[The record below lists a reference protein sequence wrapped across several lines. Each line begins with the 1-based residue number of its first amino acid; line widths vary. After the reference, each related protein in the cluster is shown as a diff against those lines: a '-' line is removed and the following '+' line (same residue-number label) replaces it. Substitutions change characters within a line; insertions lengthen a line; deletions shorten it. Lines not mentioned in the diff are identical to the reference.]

1 MNAET
6 LLNDTGERPG
16 QVLRQP
22 AAKRD
27 AKLRDIFLVCNS
39 ATEMGGLNVWAHQF
53 ARLMSERGH
62 RVHIIGITPP
72 NVPHDY
78 GTDLPY
84 RMTTLYQ
91 RHPTRGM
98 GARKPRN
105 VLNPAKVRRE
115 IKRKGEMRRAA
126 AQLST
131 LFGSARP
138 GGIVIVTQIWAMEW
152 VALADTHGMPV
163 IGMSH
168 ESYLAATNSS
178 RGSRMLRLYENVDR
192 LVLLTREDAD
202 RWIVA
207 GLNNGAAIPNPVP
220 LTPAEPSPRTA
231 KTVVA
236 VGRLSHEK
244 GYDMLLEAWQ
254 RIAPRHPDWNLKLFG
269 AGPDE
274 AELRTLATDLGI
286 TESVEF
292 PGRTNDVESA
302 LHEASIFAMPSRAE
316 GFPMSALEAMAMAL
330 PTVAFD
336 CAPGVREILTDETD
350 GLVVPPGNVSH
361 FAAALTRL
369 IDDQALRDRM
379 GEAAASNVTR
389 FAAPKI
395 INEWERTFDL
405 LYR

>member
-78 GTDLPY
+78 GADLPY
-84 RMTTLYQ
+84 RVSTLYGE
-91 RHPTRGM
+91 HPRAGM
-98 GARKPRN
+98 GRRSPRTL
-105 VLNPAKVRRE
+105 VNPASIGRELRRRAE
-115 IKRKGEMRRAA
+115 TRRAA
-126 AQLST
+126 ERLSAMLT
-131 LFGSARP
+131 GAAP
-138 GGIVIVTQIWAMEW
+138 GGVVVVAQVWAMEW
-152 VALADTHGMPV
+152 VVLADTHGMPV

-168 ESYLAATNSS
+168 ESFAAANASS
-178 RGSRMLRLYENVDR
+178 RGSRMLRRYAQVDQV
-192 LVLLTREDAD
+192 VLLTQQDTDA
-202 RWIVA
+202 WIRA
-207 GLNNGAAIPNPVP
+207 GLYQATTLPNPAP
-220 LTPAEPSPRTA
+220 LSPERPSPRTA
-231 KTVVA
+231 RTVVA

-244 GYDMLLEAWQ
+244 GYDMLLESWQ
-254 RIAPRHPDWNLKLFG
+254 RVAPRHPDWNLTIYG
-269 AGPDE
+269 AGPEATELHRFADE
-274 AELRTLATDLGI
+274 LGI
-286 TESVEF
+286 SDTVRF
-292 PGRTNDVESA
+292 PGRTNNVEAA
-302 LHEASIFAMPSRAE
+302 LYDAAIFAMPSRAE
-316 GFPMSALEAMAMAL
+316 GFPLSALEAMAMAL

-350 GLVVPPGNVSH
+350 SLVVPPGDTNR
-361 FAAALTRL
+361 FATALNRL

-379 GEAAASNVTR
+379 GEAALARVAR
-389 FAAPKI
+389 FSPEAI
-395 INEWERTFDL
+395 IRRWERLFEL
-405 LYR
+405 VYR